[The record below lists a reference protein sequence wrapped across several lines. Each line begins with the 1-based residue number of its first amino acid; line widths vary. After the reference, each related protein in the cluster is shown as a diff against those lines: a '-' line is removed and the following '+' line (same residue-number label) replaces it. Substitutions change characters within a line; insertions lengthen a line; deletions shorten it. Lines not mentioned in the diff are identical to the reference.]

1 MCTTYVLHRSSIH
14 RKKARLLNPARA
26 GGGGARAAARE
37 DLLRWLR
44 LGLYPRALNPFWL
57 YASTVA
63 HLRSAGDV
71 RERVSALTVP
81 HITTCALD
89 WKRTLTRYLEQ
100 HSANPIRSIAEQY
113 TVLAKSEFD
122 CRAAVPS
129 PDPGT
134 RGLQGLIAFLSPFA
148 RIPTATHAFVAMHLS
163 MTPAR

>member
-1 MCTTYVLHRSSIH
+1 M
-14 RKKARLLNPARA
+14 
-26 GGGGARAAARE
+26 
-37 DLLRWLR
+37 
-44 LGLYPRALNPFWL
+44 
-57 YASTVA
+57 
-63 HLRSAGDV
+63 

-134 RGLQGLIAFLSPFA
+134 RGLQGFTGFNRVSISVRTNPNCHSRFRGHALVYYAGVLAFCT
-148 RIPTATHAFVAMHLS
+148 PTHLVPPSIMRCTTS
-163 MTPAR
+163 M

>member
-1 MCTTYVLHRSSIH
+1 M
-14 RKKARLLNPARA
+14 
-26 GGGGARAAARE
+26 
-37 DLLRWLR
+37 
-44 LGLYPRALNPFWL
+44 
-57 YASTVA
+57 
-63 HLRSAGDV
+63 